1 MISAI
6 QRVASIHTAAIGDAK
21 ELFREYEAIVEK
33 HIRKPEAQVKR
44 ARELITESA
53 EMVAKSTREE
63 YRAWRETITSQ
74 QKHEEDEIKRFAF
87 ECYLVVTTRSSVWL
101 SDAGHKLFLS
111 LLQTYTLPPALRK
124 KVEIASRV
132 YLKTVKP
139 RKPKG
144 NTYIVY
150 LDLYEKYMSMV
161 EDHLAIAKL
170 AIAKGVEHSEGSPT
184 DAQATKIKVGPWTL
198 INTGGFTPKVMDGV
212 IDVVQKATSLL
223 QSSGFGSIC
232 YGDIQVTNTIH
243 KSNVLAFYLIAQDDL
258 FIRANVKPDVDTV
271 RTVLHELG
279 HRHEKMVLKDQRGV
293 EQLYYLLSGQERT
306 RSTNYKSM
314 PKPAKGDT
322 LVHKGTTFYVETVLP
337 SLKGMTVV
345 MSTPGKSGTASVPLD
360 SFWELKGVKAR
371 DIDNT
376 PDFIGFVTEYA
387 KKSPSENYAEMF
399 SFYCMGRLPTL
410 QSAPF
415 EALAFK

>member
-150 LDLYEKYMSMV
+150 LDLYEKYMSMGYC
-161 EDHLAIAKL
+161 D
-170 AIAKGVEHSEGSPT
+170 EHWE
-184 DAQATKIKVGPWTL
+184 
-198 INTGGFTPKVMDGV
+198 
-212 IDVVQKATSLL
+212 VVKATW
-223 QSSGFGSIC
+223 
-232 YGDIQVTNTIH
+232 
-243 KSNVLAFYLIAQDDL
+243 
-258 FIRANVKPDVDTV
+258 
-271 RTVLHELG
+271 
-279 HRHEKMVLKDQRGV
+279 
-293 EQLYYLLSGQERT
+293 
-306 RSTNYKSM
+306 
-314 PKPAKGDT
+314 
-322 LVHKGTTFYVETVLP
+322 
-337 SLKGMTVV
+337 
-345 MSTPGKSGTASVPLD
+345 TP
-360 SFWELKGVKAR
+360 
-371 DIDNT
+371 
-376 PDFIGFVTEYA
+376 
-387 KKSPSENYAEMF
+387 AEM
-399 SFYCMGRLPTL
+399 GN
-410 QSAPF
+410 
-415 EALAFK
+415 